1 MSNTYR
7 TACVCPSGY
16 SPTSAGSNPSCGANS
31 APYKGY
37 LSIAGFNGATCAANA
52 ATNTTLTRGPFTSG
66 CTRSSAGGSGYLY
79 SSCADANTLKTEYF
93 SDAACTNSQ
102 GFPSLTPLA
111 CSADIGGGSSSLQ
124 TCVYGDLP
132 DKIPATTGNNILA
145 THFSSLATCTGAVD
159 NHMTVPVAKY
169 GGCIVSG
176 TTSYS
181 YSCKNNL
188 PSRTDYTDTAC
199 SVGGRT
205 SGPAAACTADTGS
218 GATGSTLA
226 TCTGGTTTS
235 GAASTAA
242 SVVAAVAAVAA
253 AVALA

>member
-1 MSNTYR
+1 MSGPPNY
-7 TACVCPSGY
+7 Y
-16 SPTSAGSNPSCGANS
+16 SYQT
-31 APYKGY
+31 
-37 LSIAGFNGATCAANA
+37 
-52 ATNTTLTRGPFTSG
+52 
-66 CTRSSAGGSGYLY
+66 
-79 SSCADANTLKTEYF
+79 CADANTMKVAYF
-93 SDAACTNSQ
+93 TDAACTI
-102 GFPSLTPLA
+102 GVLTPTLIPLT
-111 CSADIGGGSSSLQ
+111 CSADSGGGSSLQ
-124 TCVYGDLP
+124 TCVMGAFP

-145 THFSSLATCTGAVD
+145 THFSASATCTGAID
-159 NHMTVPVAKY
+159 TFYTTPVTKY
-169 GGCIVSG
+169 GGCVVSG

-199 SVGGRT
+199 SVGGKT